1 MKEFFEESNAKLEW
15 QAYKCQNKSDINQAF
30 QELYL
35 DAIRRISSET
45 KSDNPDTIYGTS
57 PGFMQK
63 LQHTFISDIEDI
75 NETTKH
81 MTGKEINA
89 YLLYLLE
96 PKSIMDCFWLG
107 HFVGA
112 WTHHQ
117 FVNKGHFYQNGF
129 HTNTDGTYSDD

>member
-1 MKEFFEESNAKLEW
+1 MEKEFFEEANTNLHWRRCFTKQEM
-15 QAYKCQNKSDINQAF
+15 SDIF
-30 QELYL
+30 QDLYL
-35 DAIRRISSET
+35 DAIRRISSQT

-63 LQHTFISDIEDI
+63 LQQTFISDLEDI
-75 NETTKH
+75 NETTKN
-81 MTGKEINA
+81 MTGKDINA

-96 PKSIMDCFWLG
+96 PQSIMDCFWLG

-129 HTNTDGTYSDD
+129 HTNTDGTYTDE